1 MNKRQT
7 EILNDLKNQFE
18 LINNRSVVKT
28 SLIDISSI
36 KRDIDESKAIRQEV
50 ELQNEILRNELYGEF
65 NSKLKQVQLELNEL
79 GIISELRDEEHNHNL
94 RIGKRKDYDFFYDA
108 AFSISTYED
117 KDGISLPDGTYI
129 EKFTKLQIH
138 IRHGVYFDTVD
149 ELVKTRD
156 FIDSIKVL
164 AR

>member
-18 LINNRSVVKT
+18 LMNARSVVKT
-28 SLIDISSI
+28 SLIDIASI
-36 KRDIDESKAIRQEV
+36 TRDIDESKVIRREV
-50 ELQNEILRNELYGEF
+50 ELQNEILRKELYGEF
-65 NSKLKQVQLELNEL
+65 TSKLKQVQLELNEL
-79 GIISELRDEEHNHNL
+79 GIYSELREDGSNL
-94 RIGKRKDYDFFYDA
+94 RIGSHRQSQFFFISKYDA
-108 AFSISTYED
+108 TDYY
-117 KDGISLPDGTYI
+117 SLPDGSSYQ
-129 EKFTKLQIH
+129 KFTKLQIH

-156 FIDSIKVL
+156 FIDRIKVL

>member
-65 NSKLKQVQLELNEL
+65 NSKLKQVQLELSEL
-79 GIISELRDEEHNHNL
+79 GIISKLREDCKLH
-94 RIGKRKDYDFFYDA
+94 IGIDRSEFFFISKYEATDYY
-108 AFSISTYED
+108 
-117 KDGISLPDGTYI
+117 SLPDGTTYQ
-129 EKFTKLQIH
+129 KFVKLRIH